1 MREHGI
7 TQKYLETRSRALI
20 RKKAIV
26 SFDPVWRGRRFHAP
40 ESVLSLI
47 GQEGREQ
54 AFNDQDM
61 TPLTFQSTQIVI
73 TEASALCVGATIQT
87 VRQVKPQSG
96 RKRKRM
102 GQSKPCL
109 VSHFP
114 HAIPNEAYE
123 RRRALL
129 SAVCLSWSPLLLGS
143 SFLAAGM
150 RSGHVLLWK
159 VSTLS
164 SAVQKADASEH
175 FDVLGATMASCAEIS
190 ALEWALLP
198 EMHRELL
205 SNQLLLV
212 TADVTGEVRVWTLD
226 PQIFSSEQDCP
237 HHAVLQERH
246 LICAA
251 DSRPV
256 SSLNVKT
263 IVSDSGLH
271 RLRICIG
278 KYGGVLTVWENRYS
292 SVDTCSTSFSRWME
306 QGKTL
311 TLEGLHSHKAITG
324 IASDVFLDC
333 IVTIGLD
340 SQLCIWKT
348 EQEILAPCTSHYLQ
362 PFGDISD
369 YQPCYGVA
377 ASPSG
382 LMIATIRDLGE
393 KYRDAQLQR
402 MVWKR
407 VAHGSIEIRR
417 YDSSFLIVSSFLL
430 CSLVDGDQDDAW
442 TAVKD
447 EISRRLHH
455 GMDTALTVD
464 LGYWLRMMTTENT
477 ICNDTNRDAA
487 YGYDPNEAV
496 SDSSGDDG
504 TIAERSNR
512 RSWTKRQLHASNFA
526 QVPRRGKNLC
536 SGSVCIMHC
545 SSLSSNWEVYTKT
558 GDQGCHTRR
567 SRDGER

>member
-96 RKRKRM
+96 RKRKST
-102 GQSKPCL
+102 GQGKPCL

-129 SAVCLSWSPLLLGS
+129 SAVCVSWSPLLHGT

-159 VSTLS
+159 VSAFS
-164 SAVQKADASEH
+164 SGSPQGDASEH
-175 FDVLGATMASCAEIS
+175 FDVLGATMASRAEIS
-190 ALEWALLP
+190 ALEWTSLP
-198 EMHRELL
+198 EENRELS

-212 TADVTGEVRVWTLD
+212 TADVAGEVRVWTLD

-237 HHAVLQERH
+237 HHAVLQEGH
-246 LICAA
+246 LVCAA
-251 DSRPV
+251 DARPV
-256 SSLNVKT
+256 STLAVRAV
-263 IVSDSGLH
+263 VSDNGLH
-271 RLRICIG
+271 RLRICVG
-278 KYGGVLTVWENRYS
+278 KYGGVLTVWESGYTS
-292 SVDTCSTSFSRWME
+292 EDMCSTSFSQWME
-306 QGKTL
+306 QGKSFL
-311 TLEGLHSHKAITG
+311 LEGLHSHKAITG
-324 IASDVFLDC
+324 VASDLFLDC

-340 SQLCIWKT
+340 SQLCVWKI
-348 EQEILAPCTSHYLQ
+348 EQEILTPCTLPCLQ
-362 PFGDISD
+362 PLGDMSD

-382 LMIATIRDLGE
+382 LMIAAIRDLGE

-417 YDSSFLIVSSFLL
+417 CITSFFYHLHL
-430 CSLVDGDQDDAW
+430 CSVVSWMA
-442 TAVKD
+442 T
-447 EISRRLHH
+447 
-455 GMDTALTVD
+455 
-464 LGYWLRMMTTENT
+464 RM
-477 ICNDTNRDAA
+477 I
-487 YGYDPNEAV
+487 
-496 SDSSGDDG
+496 
-504 TIAERSNR
+504 
-512 RSWTKRQLHASNFA
+512 
-526 QVPRRGKNLC
+526 RGLP
-536 SGSVCIMHC
+536 
-545 SSLSSNWEVYTKT
+545 
-558 GDQGCHTRR
+558 
-567 SRDGER
+567 